1 MKLKV
6 LSLKNIKKSGKF
18 LARLTHTHTH
28 THTHHKDINLLLS
41 KDINQGINRI
51 TNEFYE
57 QILAHKFGNLHE
69 MN

>member
-6 LSLKNIKKSGKF
+6 LSLKNIKKSGKS

-28 THTHHKDINLLLS
+28 TPPKDINLLLP